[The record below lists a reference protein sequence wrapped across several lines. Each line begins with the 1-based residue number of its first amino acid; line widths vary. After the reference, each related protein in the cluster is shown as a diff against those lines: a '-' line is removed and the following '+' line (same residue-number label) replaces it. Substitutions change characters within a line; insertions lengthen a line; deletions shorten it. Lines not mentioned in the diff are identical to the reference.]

1 MMHGSSQFSLAV
13 GDKVQEDRQPWS
25 ILILLCIAQFMV
37 IIDMT
42 VVNIALPSIGQAL
55 KFSTA
60 AALQWIVT
68 IYVLFSG
75 GLQMLG
81 GRTADL
87 LGRRRMFL
95 LGLLVFTA
103 ASLASGFATSPLFL
117 IISRAFQ
124 GLGAAILT
132 PSALSIIT
140 SAYTGKQRATAL
152 ATWGA
157 LGAAGAAVGVL
168 LGGILT
174 SSLGWPAIFFINVP
188 IGVVTLALALHA
200 VPVTPR
206 VANEKQRPDIAGGF
220 TAVAAP
226 TVLVFAISSAATSG
240 WISLPVMVAL
250 AVAAVLIG
258 AFVLVERRARQPIIP
273 PAIWGTRSL
282 VSSSVIML
290 GATAIMAGA
299 FLLNSLYLQRVLG
312 LSALAAG
319 LSFLPFAISSA
330 LGAHIGS
337 RLLGHAGTKALA
349 ILGLVAAG
357 IGVLLWARIPAH
369 PSYVADL
376 LPGFVL
382 VGLGIGWV
390 FVSVSVA
397 AMSDIKQELAG
408 VASGVMMSSHELG
421 AAFGVAVLS
430 GILTT
435 AMGTETTV
443 TSLANGYRASM
454 VAAAILAALMIT
466 LALFVL
472 PSVRPA
478 GGTKFRIH

>member
-1 MMHGSSQFSLAV
+1 MLGHRTGSPAMVLATV
-13 GDKVQEDRQPWS
+13 
-25 ILILLCIAQFMV
+25 CIAQFMV

-42 VVNIALPSIGQAL
+42 VVNIALPSIGKAL
-55 KFSTA
+55 EFSTA

-87 LGRRRMFL
+87 LGRRNIFL
-95 LGLLVFTA
+95 LGLLIFTA
-103 ASLASGFATSPLFL
+103 ASAASGLATSPLFL

-124 GLGAAILT
+124 GLGAAVLT

-140 SAYTGKQRATAL
+140 SAYTGKQRTTAL
-152 ATWGA
+152 AAWGA

-174 SSLGWPAIFFINVP
+174 SSLGWSAIFFINVP
-188 IGVVTLALALHA
+188 IGAVTLALSLHA
-200 VPVTPR
+200 VPVTSR
-206 VANEKQRPDIAGGF
+206 VTSAKQRLDLAGGF
-220 TAVAAP
+220 TAVAGP

-240 WISLPVMVAL
+240 WISLPVIVAL
-250 AVAAVLIG
+250 AVAAALIA
-258 AFVLVERRARQPIIP
+258 AFVLIERRARQPIIP

-290 GATAIMAGA
+290 GATGIMAGA
-299 FLLNSLYLQRVLG
+299 FFLNSLYLQRALG
-312 LSALAAG
+312 MTAMAAG

-330 LGAHIGS
+330 FGAHFGS
-337 RLLGHAGTKALA
+337 KVLGHAGTKAVA
-349 ILGLVAAG
+349 MLGLIASS
-357 IGVLLWARIPAH
+357 IGVLLWARMPAY
-369 PSYVADL
+369 PSYGADR
-376 LPGFVL
+376 LPGCVR
-382 VGLGIGWV
+382 VGLGSGWV

-397 AMSDIKQELAG
+397 AMSDVRPETAG
-408 VASGVMMSSHELG
+408 VASGVMMTSHELG
-421 AAFGVAVLS
+421 AALGVAVLS

-435 AMGTETTV
+435 VMGTETTV
-443 TSLANGYRASM
+443 ASLANGYRASM
-454 VAAAILAALMIT
+454 VGAAILGAVMIT
-466 LALFVL
+466 VALFVL

-478 GGTKFRIH
+478 GGTKIRAH